1 MKHQVAV
8 EFGMGTS
15 LRRMDY
21 TQASVRALKDALW
34 HNSLN
39 MAEAFGFP
47 KSAMIVDIEIACQK
61 PEDVDKDAI
70 KAVLPYGQGSV
81 TVVRG
86 GLDIPAPHRQGHTVI
101 AHAAVKVSFDMERAQ

>member
-1 MKHQVAV
+1 MNTRVAT
-8 EFGMGTS
+8 EFGIGTS
-15 LRRMDY
+15 LRRMNY
-21 TQASVRALKDALW
+21 TKACVRALKDALW

-47 KSAMIVDIEIACQK
+47 KAAMIVDIEIACQK

-81 TVVRG
+81 SVVRG
-86 GLDIPAPHRQGHTVI
+86 GLDIPAPHREGHTVI
-101 AHAAVKVSFDMERAQ
+101 AHAAVKVSFEMERAQ